1 MPKYSVADLISA
13 SLEDK
18 PLDVNQFFFDLMKGK
33 AEEYVDNKVEDIS
46 NKIFNSSDED
56 DLEIDVDEVEDGEQ
70 LELDIDQ
77 DEDEEDTS
85 DEDLDDEDYEETEE
99 DGEDA

>member
-18 PLDVNQFFFDLMKGK
+18 PLDVNQFFFDLMKDK

-77 DEDEEDTS
+77 DED
-85 DEDLDDEDYEETEE
+85 LDDEDYEETEE